1 MTLNWVAGI
10 GYIEADLG
18 DGTSLRVFPMVDPEE
33 FQLVRWGSLT
43 NPFDTE
49 LMGTFA
55 TLEDAQQAG
64 RDYVGDN

>member
-1 MTLNWVAGI
+1 MTLTWIVGT
-10 GYIEADLG
+10 GYIEADLR
-18 DGTSLRVFPMVDPEE
+18 DGTSLRIFPLVDPEE

-43 NPFDTE
+43 NPLDTT